1 MRYPVNGGSVSQLVV
16 IYASEFE
23 IRWQTS
29 FVADYASFFSCELTI
44 LMLMRRK
51 LRALRASERW
61 RIDERGGL

>member
-29 FVADYASFFSCELTI
+29 FVVHYASFVSHERTI
-44 LMLMRRK
+44 LILMGRE
-51 LRALRASERW
+51 LRAVAH
-61 RIDERGGL
+61 